1 MSDWLNN
8 DGHSVN
14 GMSASVGLWLI
25 RSLVLLPTTAF
36 ILLGVVE
43 WFSLGSAWR
52 MLAISIIAAVFITWG
67 LVMIAMVNARALPRR
82 ANALMG
88 HLIFALMIITYFSA
102 VVMLKT
108 YWFDYVVAINTVAI
122 EGAIDAVGGNWD
134 AVVFTISSLLLM
146 GVSML
151 DVVMVKWRL
160 SVQS

>member
-1 MSDWLNN
+1 MSNWLDN

-14 GMSASVGLWLI
+14 GMGASVGLWLI
-25 RSLVLLPTTAF
+25 RALVLLPTAAF
-36 ILLGVVE
+36 ISLGFVE

-67 LVMIAMVNARALPRR
+67 LVMIAIINARALLRR

-88 HLIFALMIITYFSA
+88 NLIFALMIITYFAA
-102 VVMLKT
+102 VVVLKT
-108 YWFDYVVAINTVAI
+108 YWFDYVVAINAVPV
-122 EGAIDAVGGNWD
+122 EGVIDVVDGD
-134 AVVFTISSLLLM
+134 LDTVVFTISSLLLM

-160 SVQS
+160 SVKS